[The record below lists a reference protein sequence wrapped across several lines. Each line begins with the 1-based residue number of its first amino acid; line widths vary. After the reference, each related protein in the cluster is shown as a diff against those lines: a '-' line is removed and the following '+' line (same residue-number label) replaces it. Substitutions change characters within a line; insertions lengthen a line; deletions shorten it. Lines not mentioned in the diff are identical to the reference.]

1 MTSGIRFDPERCA
14 AAAEACGCLN
24 IRKAS
29 RVVTQLFDEALE
41 PIGLRSTQLA
51 ILVTVAIHGPASVAK
66 LSRELVMDPSTLARN
81 LQPLLQLELIE
92 KTPGPTGNRKLISLS
107 DSGTEA
113 ITRAMPLWEAA
124 QKRLLQHFG
133 SQQWPMFVSFLSQAV
148 AAGQSARS
156 DTGGSVQPLHSVAGA
171 RH

>member
-1 MTSGIRFDPERCA
+1 MMSGTRFDPERCA
-14 AAAEACGCLN
+14 AAAETCGCLN

-51 ILVTVAIHGPASVAK
+51 ILVTVAAHGPASIAK

-81 LQPLLQLELIE
+81 LQPLLNLELLD
-92 KTPGPTGNRKLISLS
+92 KTAGPTGNRKLISLS
-107 DSGTEA
+107 EKGITTITDA
-113 ITRAMPLWEAA
+113 IPLWEAA

-133 SQQWPMFVSFLSQAV
+133 SQQWPMFMSFLSQAV
-148 AAGQSARS
+148 AAGQNARS
-156 DTGGSVQPLHSVAGA
+156 ETGGSIRPLHPVASA
-171 RH
+171 

>member
-1 MTSGIRFDPERCA
+1 MTSGTRFDSKRCA

-41 PIGLRSTQLA
+41 PTGLRSTQIA
-51 ILVTVAIHGPASVAK
+51 ILVTVAAHGPASVAK

-107 DSGTEA
+107 DSGIDA
-113 ITRAMPLWEAA
+113 IIRAMPYWESA
-124 QKRLLQHFG
+124 QKRLLKHFG
-133 SQQWPMFVSFLSQAV
+133 SQQWPMFVSFLSQVV

-156 DTGGSVQPLHSVAGA
+156 ETGGSIQPLHPVVSAG
-171 RH
+171 R

>member
-1 MTSGIRFDPERCA
+1 MTSGIRFDRERCA

-41 PIGLRSTQLA
+41 PTGLRSTQLA
-51 ILVTVAIHGPASVAK
+51 ILITVAGHGPASVAK

-81 LQPLLQLELIE
+81 LQPLVQQGLIE

-107 DSGTEA
+107 EDGTAAVARA
-113 ITRAMPLWEAA
+113 IPLWEAA

-133 SQQWPMFVSFLSQAV
+133 SQRWPMFMSFLSQAV

-156 DTGGSVQPLHSVAGA
+156 EAGGAIRPLHPVASA
-171 RH
+171 